1 LLEVVSFGNSGT
13 NEECGFLQTR
23 SRSVDTHHVIFQGRE
38 QLEHQKRLMAR
49 SAAVMFG
56 AATIIDLVESAI
68 PGGETFSLAPGF
80 GALIFVALLVLF
92 GSRLPLG
99 AMAALGPIGVAMIA
113 YALAT
118 TKGAGDGAVLYM
130 WPVLWE
136 AYFFGRRGAILI
148 VLCVGVA
155 HGLALLAMAH
165 GGNLDRWIDVIISV
179 TVVGAVVEML
189 ASRNRE
195 LVWRIS
201 REARVDELT
210 HLLNRRGFDERA
222 QVELARARRE
232 QASLGVVAFD
242 LDHFKR
248 VNDEFGHEVGD
259 RVLTNLAECF
269 RSEMRE
275 TDVAAR
281 MGGEEFVVL
290 LPGADLEEARDFAE
304 RVRGGLRAVEQPG
317 VPAVTV
323 SAGAGAAVA
332 PLGIEQ
338 LLKRAD
344 MALYAAKSRGRDR
357 IVVEGARNVGAG
369 PSGML
374 VLQSK
379 QRPGSVWESSQ

>member
-1 LLEVVSFGNSGT
+1 MSYEDS
-13 NEECGFLQTR
+13 
-23 SRSVDTHHVIFQGRE
+23 E
-38 QLEHQKRLMAR
+38 QLDRQKRLIAR
-49 SAAVMFG
+49 GAALMFG
-56 AATIIDLVESAI
+56 AGTIIDLLESAI
-68 PGGETFSLAPGF
+68 RGGETFSLAPGF
-80 GALIFVALLVLF
+80 GALALVALLVLF

-99 AMAALGPIGVAMIA
+99 AIAALGPIGVALIA

-155 HGLALLAMAH
+155 HGLALSAMAGG
-165 GGNLDRWIDVIISV
+165 GGNLDSWIDVMVSV
-179 TVVGAVVEML
+179 TVVAGVVEVL
-189 ASRNRE
+189 ATRNRE

-201 REARVDELT
+201 REARIDELT

-222 QVELARARRE
+222 QIELARARRE
-232 QASLGVVAFD
+232 KASLGVVAFD

-248 VNDEFGHEVGD
+248 VNDEFGHEIGD
-259 RVLTNLAECF
+259 HVLTHLAECF

-275 TDVAAR
+275 TDIAAR
-281 MGGEEFVVL
+281 MGGEEFVAL
-290 LPGADLEEARDFAE
+290 LPGAELEEARDFAE
-304 RVRGGLRAVEQPG
+304 RVRGRLRSVERPG
-317 VPAVTV
+317 VPLVTV

-357 IVVEGARNVGAG
+357 TVVDGPHTLGAG
-369 PSGML
+369 SPGMS
-374 VLQSK
+374 VLQS
-379 QRPGSVWESSQ
+379 QGPGPA

>member
-1 LLEVVSFGNSGT
+1 VSY
-13 NEECGFLQTR
+13 E
-23 SRSVDTHHVIFQGRE
+23 DTE
-38 QLEHQKRLMAR
+38 QMDHQKRLMAR
-49 SAAVMFG
+49 GAALMFG
-56 AATIIDLVESAI
+56 AGTIIDLLEGTI
-68 PGGETFSLAPGF
+68 RGGETFSLAPGF
-80 GALIFVALLVLF
+80 GALAFVALLVLF
-92 GSRLPLG
+92 GSRLPLRVI
-99 AMAALGPIGVAMIA
+99 AALGPIGVALIA

-136 AYFFGRRGAILI
+136 AYFFGRRGATLI
-148 VLCVGVA
+148 VLCVGLA
-155 HGLALLAMAH
+155 HGLALTAIPGG
-165 GGNLDRWIDVIISV
+165 GGNLDSWIDVMVSV
-179 TVVGAVVEML
+179 TVVAGVVEVL
-189 ASRNRE
+189 ATRNRE

-222 QVELARARRE
+222 QIELARARRE
-232 QASLGVVAFD
+232 EASLGVVAFD

-259 RVLTNLAECF
+259 RVLVNLAKCF

-281 MGGEEFVVL
+281 MGGEEFVAL
-290 LPGADLEEARDFAE
+290 LPGADLEQARDFAE
-304 RVRGGLRAVEQPG
+304 RVRGRLRSIEQPG
-317 VPAVTV
+317 VPVVTV

-357 IVVEGARNVGAG
+357 TVIDGPRTPGAG
-369 PSGML
+369 LSGMS
-374 VLQSK
+374 VLQA
-379 QRPGSVWESSQ
+379 QRPGSA